1 MFVISGFDL
10 FTTIIINILL
20 IFIIIIIIYTG
31 YDSRAKHQLH
41 YSSL

>member
-31 YDSRAKHQLH
+31 YDSGTKHQLH